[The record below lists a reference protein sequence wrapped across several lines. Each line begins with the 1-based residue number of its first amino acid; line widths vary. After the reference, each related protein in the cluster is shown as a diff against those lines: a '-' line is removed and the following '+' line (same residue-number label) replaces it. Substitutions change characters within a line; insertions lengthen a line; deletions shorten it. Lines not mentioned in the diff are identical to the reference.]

1 MKRFVFIMTLIVLL
15 GVGVVTACAEQP
27 ESPQTSEEMRQEDR
41 DIDTDRH
48 PSNEQAH
55 EGTWSQSEPGR
66 IIHAVQPPP
75 GGSFKGLV
83 SVRARIG
90 TDGSVLETTI
100 MRSSGKL
107 LYDRTACRLVE
118 TEWVFRPAMVNGE
131 YIVSNIM
138 CPVYFN
144 MKPKHRAR

>member
-55 EGTWSQSEPGR
+55 EGTWS
-66 IIHAVQPPP
+66 
-75 GGSFKGLV
+75 
-83 SVRARIG
+83 
-90 TDGSVLETTI
+90 
-100 MRSSGKL
+100 
-107 LYDRTACRLVE
+107 
-118 TEWVFRPAMVNGE
+118 
-131 YIVSNIM
+131 NIM

-144 MKPKHRAR
+144 MKPKHRER